1 MTSDTTV
8 RRVTVLGSTG
18 SVGRNTLDLVRRNRA
33 GYAVAA
39 LTAFSRADDLA
50 AQIREFEPEFAVIG
64 DPALYQTVRDA
75 AGTVKTEIAAGPEAL
90 IEAGRRRSD
99 WVMAGIIGAAG
110 LAPTLAAIE
119 RGAMVAFANKECL
132 VCAGEMVMAAAA
144 RSKATLLPA
153 DSEHNAIFQVL
164 EDHNRDHVEKLILT
178 ASGGPFAGWSR
189 DQMISV
195 TREQALAHPNWDMG
209 AKISI
214 DSATM
219 MNKGL
224 EIIEAHY
231 LFAMPEDRIE
241 VVVHPQS
248 IVHSMVQYGDG
259 SVLAQL
265 GSPDMRIPIAH
276 TLAWPQRLAF
286 QESRLDFA
294 AVGQLTFHEPD
305 MQAFPALGLARQAL
319 KSGGSA
325 PTVLNAA
332 NEVAVACFL
341 EGTVGFLDIAD
352 LAEEALAES
361 DLPPVGSIEDA
372 IAVDTETRRATHAL
386 VARRNGVRAEGLE
399 EVHG

>member
-1 MTSDTTV
+1 
-8 RRVTVLGSTG
+8 
-18 SVGRNTLDLVRRNRA
+18 
-33 GYAVAA
+33 
-39 LTAFSRADDLA
+39 
-50 AQIREFEPEFAVIG
+50 
-64 DPALYQTVRDA
+64 
-75 AGTVKTEIAAGPEAL
+75 
-90 IEAGRRRSD
+90 
-99 WVMAGIIGAAG
+99 MAGIIGAAG

-144 RSKATLLPA
+144 RSNATLLPA

-178 ASGGPFAGWSR
+178 ASGGPFAGWTR
-189 DQMISV
+189 DQMASV

-276 TLAWPQRLAF
+276 TLAWPQRLSF
-286 QESRLDFA
+286 PESRLDFA

-305 MQAFPALGLARQAL
+305 MQAFPALALARQAL

-341 EGTVGFLDIAD
+341 KGTIGFLDIAE

-361 DLPPVGSIEDA
+361 NLPPVRSIEDA

-386 VARRNGVRAEGLE
+386 VARRNGVRAEELE
-399 EVHG
+399 KSNG